1 MLCSLLRG
9 EGDVIKEEARE
20 VMGEE
25 EVTGGP
31 AAEGEGTACPLEM
44 TGEGEGWP
52 TDAVTGTGVSGLGW
66 DDDADEED
74 DDEGEAA
81 IVMLDDGWLGRSPD
95 SA

>member
-9 EGDVIKEEARE
+9 EGEVIKEEARE
-20 VMGEE
+20 VMGED

-31 AAEGEGTACPLEM
+31 AEGEGTACPLEM
-44 TGEGEGWP
+44 TGEDEGWP

-66 DDDADEED
+66 DDDDKED

-81 IVMLDDGWLGRSPD
+81 IVMLEDGWLGRSPD

>member
-9 EGDVIKEEARE
+9 EGEVIKEEARE
-20 VMGEE
+20 VMGED

-44 TGEGEGWP
+44 TGEGEGWS
-52 TDAVTGTGVSGLGW
+52 TDAVAGAEVSGLGW
-66 DDDADEED
+66 DDDDEED

-81 IVMLDDGWLGRSPD
+81 IVMLEDGWLGRSPD